1 MAGLNEL
8 AAVNLILGN
17 IGETPVSSL
26 AGSAG
31 DAYVSTALNTLNEV
45 ARTVQEEGWEF
56 NTDSNYPLTPDIS
69 DYIVIADNMVS
80 VDTMP
85 GGINVTVR
93 QGKLYNKTDRTF
105 TFTDALDCE
114 VVWEFDFIDTPQ
126 YIRQYIAV
134 RAARV
139 FADRQQ
145 GDQIADALSQDD
157 EARALRTAKRHD
169 LRNADRTMFDTSNNL
184 GRLQTRRI

>member
-105 TFTDALDCE
+105 TFDDAIDCE

-126 YIRQYIAV
+126 YMRQYIAV

>member
-69 DYIVIADNMVS
+69 DTIVIADNMVS
-80 VDTMP
+80 VDSMP

>member
-80 VDTMP
+80 VDSMP